1 MRGREREARARGS
14 SDPKTHTLVLF
25 AFAQKDVVGFDARTA
40 SGNRLVLGRPARHK
54 RASRDMRRAR
64 VALATLALA
73 CGALGDPTADYAAD
87 LDDDARLGGTRVAA
101 TLETELAAFLF
112 RDEGEDAREVPR
124 EPGGGR
130 GDEVQVDPRLAQ
142 NLRTRRRSR
151 VRDDVHV
158 EPSLLRERERVVL
171 HARGPAEVTEDDH
184 LDAPARA
191 RAGRHRARK

>member
-1 MRGREREARARGS
+1 MGVAARAEFERHQRVREVVPVDDEGGAAEKRDETARRERGRAGGGLQE
-14 SDPKTHTLVLF
+14 H
-25 AFAQKDVVGFDARTA
+25 VVGARKPRERQRRELEELEQ
-40 SGNRLVLGRPARHK
+40 NAR
-54 RASRDMRRAR
+54 R
-64 VALATLALA
+64 
-73 CGALGDPTADYAAD
+73 
-87 LDDDARLGGTRVAA
+87 
-101 TLETELAAFLF
+101 
-112 RDEGEDAREVPR
+112 EGEDAREVPR

-171 HARGPAEVTEDDH
+171 HARGPAEVAEDDH

-191 RAGRHRARK
+191 RAGRHRARE